1 MFSKQTRN
9 NVAKIS
15 MLSSLFQESDIDS
28 DSESHL
34 EHGEVFACANAK
46 CCPPLWW
53 QQPSFFFWTMFA
65 YCPNLCSQLY
75 DFLYSLY
82 ALYSHTVTCHPSA
95 GYSPFLMTVIFTN
108 NKKRKRLRL
117 IKVLYDLKFLK
128 GKKSMTSIICEQ
140 IKTCIAYAFKLDCT
154 AVCQQKKKKQLI
166 YNKSGQQKRLHQ
178 MAI

>member
-1 MFSKQTRN
+1 MLQKYLCFHPSSRNQTLTQTQR
-9 NVAKIS
+9 VIS
-15 MLSSLFQESDIDS
+15 SMVRFLHVQMLSVVHHCGGSSP
-28 DSESHL
+28 
-34 EHGEVFACANAK
+34 VF
-46 CCPPLWW
+46 
-53 QQPSFFFWTMFA
+53 FFFWTMFA

-154 AVCQQKKKKQLI
+154 AVCQ
-166 YNKSGQQKRLHQ
+166 
-178 MAI
+178 